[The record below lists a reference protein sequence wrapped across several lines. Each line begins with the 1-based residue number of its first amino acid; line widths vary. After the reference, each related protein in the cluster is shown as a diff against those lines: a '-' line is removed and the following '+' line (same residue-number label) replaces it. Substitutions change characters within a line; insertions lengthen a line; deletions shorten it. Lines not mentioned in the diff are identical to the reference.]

1 MFQPKFLRSTD
12 GEVVLAAKGYNV
24 PWLTLRVCVRYALIW
39 AGFPGDACMLGFR
52 SRYKARVITSWL
64 ADVTTLLVHDE
75 IYQTEELI
83 LLAQLMLLGW
93 AYTLCPP

>member
-12 GEVVLAAKGYNV
+12 GEVVLAAKGYN
-24 PWLTLRVCVRYALIW
+24 
-39 AGFPGDACMLGFR
+39 
-52 SRYKARVITSWL
+52 ARVITSWL

-83 LLAQLMLLGW
+83 LLAQL
-93 AYTLCPP
+93 